1 VSQGLLTRLAV
12 GTALVAL
19 TLALAAPYL
28 VALVHDLFVPVVVLL
43 LLIYIGRVIWWYTG
57 Q

>member
-12 GTALVAL
+12 GMVLVAL

-28 VALVHDLFVPVVVLL
+28 TALVHELFVPVVVLL
-43 LLIYIGRVIWWYTG
+43 LLLYVGRLIWWYTG